1 MNNIDIVDMDI
12 LRDEALAA
20 EVERYD
26 LEMYIY
32 DMHKAAYG
40 VKGRHYDFKSMSM
53 DDLRKLAN
61 RVADAVEVA
70 EAEEA
75 HAAEVAI
82 ADFEATV
89 GEFIEAGAGDRE
101 TALRWMTMEET
112 FYVKQDVE
120 SWVYGHGFLFTSHGK
135 AVVEELM
142 NIVTFKEFDDESDKK
157 LHDGHRRVL

>member
-1 MNNIDIVDMDI
+1 MNNIDMVDMDI
-12 LRDEALAA
+12 LRDE
-20 EVERYD
+20 RYD
-26 LEMYIY
+26 LECFIY

-53 DDLRKLAN
+53 DDLRKEAN
-61 RVADAVEVA
+61 RIGAAVEDA

-75 HAAEVAI
+75 LAAEVAI

-89 GEFIEAGAGDRE
+89 GETIEAGAGDRE

-120 SWVYGHGFLFTSHGK
+120 HWVFNRGFLFTSHGK

-142 NIVTFKEFDDESDKK
+142 NVVTFEEFDDE
-157 LHDGHRRVL
+157 

>member
-1 MNNIDIVDMDI
+1 MCDNVNMMREELDMNNIDIVDMDI
-12 LRDEALAA
+12 LRDE
-20 EVERYD
+20 RYD
-26 LEMYIY
+26 LECFIY

-53 DDLRKLAN
+53 DDLRKEAN
-61 RVADAVEVA
+61 RIGAAVEDA

-75 HAAEVAI
+75 LAAEVAI

-89 GEFIEAGAGDRE
+89 GETIEAGAGDRE

-112 FYVKQDVE
+112 FYMKQDVE

-142 NIVTFKEFDDESDKK
+142 NVVTFEEFDDE
-157 LHDGHRRVL
+157 

>member
-32 DMHKAAYG
+32 DLHNAAYG
-40 VKGRHYDFKSMSM
+40 VKGRHYDFASMSM

-112 FYVKQDVE
+112 FYMKQDVE

-135 AVVEELM
+135 AIVEELM
-142 NIVTFKEFDDESDKK
+142 NIVTFEEFDDE
-157 LHDGHRRVL
+157 

>member
-32 DMHKAAYG
+32 DLHNAAYG
-40 VKGRHYDFKSMSM
+40 VKGRHYDFASMSM
-53 DDLRKLAN
+53 DDLRKLAD

-142 NIVTFKEFDDESDKK
+142 KIITFKEFDDE
-157 LHDGHRRVL
+157 

>member
-12 LRDEALAA
+12 LRDEARFA

-53 DDLRKLAN
+53 DDLRKLAD
-61 RVADAVEVA
+61 RIADAVEVA

-89 GEFIEAGAGDRE
+89 GEFIESGAGDRE

-142 NIVTFKEFDDESDKK
+142 KIITFKEFDDE
-157 LHDGHRRVL
+157 

>member
-32 DMHKAAYG
+32 DLHNAAYG
-40 VKGRHYDFKSMSM
+40 VKGRHYDFASMSM
-53 DDLRKLAN
+53 DDLRKLAD
-61 RVADAVEVA
+61 RIADAVEVA

-112 FYVKQDVE
+112 FYMKQDVE

-142 NIVTFKEFDDESDKK
+142 DIVTFKELDDE
-157 LHDGHRRVL
+157 

>member
-1 MNNIDIVDMDI
+1 MCDNVNMMREELDMNNVDMVDMDI
-12 LRDEALAA
+12 LKDE
-20 EVERYD
+20 RFD
-26 LEMYIY
+26 LECFIY
-32 DMHKAAYG
+32 DMHKAAFG
-40 VKGRHYDFKSMSM
+40 VKGRHYDFASMSM
-53 DDLRKLAN
+53 DDLRNEAN
-61 RVADAVEVA
+61 RIGAAVDVA

-112 FYVKQDVE
+112 FHHSQDVE
-120 SWVYGHGFLFTSHGK
+120 GWIWKQGFLFTSHGK

-142 NIVTFKEFDDESDKK
+142 EIVTFEEYDE
-157 LHDGHRRVL
+157 

>member
-1 MNNIDIVDMDI
+1 MCDNVNMMREELDMNNIDMVDMDI
-12 LRDEALAA
+12 LRDE
-20 EVERYD
+20 RYE
-26 LEMYIY
+26 LECIIY
-32 DMHKAAYG
+32 DMHKVAYG

-53 DDLRKLAN
+53 DDLRKEAN
-61 RVADAVEVA
+61 RIGAAVEVA

-89 GEFIEAGAGDRE
+89 GETIEAGAGDRE

-112 FYVKQDVE
+112 FYGNQDVRH
-120 SWVYGHGFLFTSHGK
+120 WVYKHGFLFTSHGK

-142 NIVTFKEFDDESDKK
+142 NIVTFKEFDDE
-157 LHDGHRRVL
+157 

>member
-1 MNNIDIVDMDI
+1 MNNIDMVDMDI
-12 LRDEALAA
+12 LKDE
-20 EVERYD
+20 RFD
-26 LEMYIY
+26 LECFIY

-53 DDLRKLAN
+53 DDLRKEAN
-61 RVADAVEVA
+61 RIGAAVEVA

-101 TALRWMTMEET
+101 NALRWMAYEKT
-112 FYVKQDVE
+112 FYGKQDVE
-120 SWVYGHGFLFTSHGK
+120 RWVYDHGFLFTSHGR

-142 NIVTFKEFDDESDKK
+142 DIVEI
-157 LHDGHRRVL
+157 GV

>member
-12 LRDEALAA
+12 LRDE
-20 EVERYD
+20 RYD
-26 LEMYIY
+26 LECFIY

-53 DDLRKLAN
+53 DDLRKEAN
-61 RVADAVEVA
+61 RIGAAVEDA

-75 HAAEVAI
+75 LAAEVAI

-89 GEFIEAGAGDRE
+89 GETIEAGAGDRE

-142 NIVTFKEFDDESDKK
+142 NIVTFEEFDEE
-157 LHDGHRRVL
+157 

>member
-1 MNNIDIVDMDI
+1 MSNTYTEAQEREDLI
-12 LRDEALAA
+12 L
-20 EVERYD
+20 
-26 LEMYIY
+26 YIY
-32 DMHKAAYG
+32 EGHKDAFG

-53 DDLRKLAN
+53 DDLRKEAN
-61 RVADAVEVA
+61 RIGAAVEVA

-75 HAAEVAI
+75 YAAEVAI

-101 TALRWMTMEET
+101 TALCWMTMEET
-112 FYVKQDVE
+112 FYMKQDVE

-142 NIVTFKEFDDESDKK
+142 EIVKFESEEAA
-157 LHDGHRRVL
+157 

>member
-32 DMHKAAYG
+32 DLHNAAYG
-40 VKGRHYDFKSMSM
+40 VKGRHYDFASMSM
-53 DDLRKLAN
+53 DDLRKLAD
-61 RVADAVEVA
+61 RIADAVEVA

-101 TALRWMTMEET
+101 TALRWMAMEET
-112 FYVKQDVE
+112 FYNRQCVE
-120 SWVYGHGFLFTSHGK
+120 HWVFNRGFLFTSHGK

-142 NIVTFKEFDDESDKK
+142 NIVTFEEFDDE
-157 LHDGHRRVL
+157 

>member
-12 LRDEALAA
+12 LRDEARFM
-20 EVERYD
+20 ERYD
-26 LEMYIY
+26 LECTSM
-32 DMHKAAYG
+32 MPAAYG

-75 HAAEVAI
+75 YAAEVAI

-101 TALRWMTMEET
+101 TALRWMAMEET
-112 FYVKQDVE
+112 FYNRQCVE
-120 SWVYGHGFLFTSHGK
+120 HWVFDRGFLFTSHGK

-142 NIVTFKEFDDESDKK
+142 NIVTFEEFDDE
-157 LHDGHRRVL
+157 

>member
-12 LRDEALAA
+12 LRDE
-20 EVERYD
+20 RYD
-26 LEMYIY
+26 LECFIY

-89 GEFIEAGAGDRE
+89 GEFIETGAGDRE
-101 TALRWMTMEET
+101 PALRWMTMEET

-142 NIVTFKEFDDESDKK
+142 NIVTFKEFDDE
-157 LHDGHRRVL
+157 